1 MAVEAALHDGA
12 ASTSDEE
19 DKASASPPSVWD
31 QRPTDIACWGRYPTI
46 TTFGMLYLVGDGLLA
61 VAAHPS
67 VLAHRNVAEGI
78 FIFGLFGCIGL
89 GTGAIKSNVIT
100 LGADQ
105 FNPTDASE
113 THQKATF
120 FSYFYWCINFGAAF
134 AYGYLAS
141 LSVNGSSIVPA
152 DLGYFACFAICTCVM
167 ALALLC
173 LRLGRARYIQVP
185 PSSDAMSQLVRV
197 LWQRRTRNVA
207 ASRIVWGFGLFLLS
221 FGLNIVAAVS
231 VSGRVVLSL
240 LAGVAS
246 SVAIVCWVVYGQ
258 RQIGDDDDD
267 NVTHDNVIVD
277 NVSVKTSSSAR
288 EDTDAVQKVVRIL
301 PFAAFTIVWGCV
313 SDQIDA
319 NFQSITQQ
327 CDLRLTATTQVP
339 GAMLGIFD
347 PLAIIV
353 LIPVLESGVYPLY
366 ERIALSPPTAFG
378 KTSAGLA
385 LAAFWMF
392 YVGLFEIVRRR
403 SGPVDGNVRDAGSG
417 SPMNNLHWAWNVPQY
432 VGVALCECLINVTAY
447 DIFYTEVPLHLKSTA
462 QAINL
467 FTVSMGSNF
476 TSIFTLAFGQYI
488 PNDLNVGHVEYMFF
502 AVGTLA
508 LVNVAAY
515 IVVMRR
521 MQFGMSASGYGLV
534 AASDDGTE
542 ERTITVSDISSD
554 ADRDTA
560 CSSDDDHPHSS
571 FDIHLFGSDRRDG
584 MTREKKRHP
593 VVFVLIDGIGDM
605 TIDISKYR
613 SARGTPGTTLQAAHT
628 PAMDAIARAGL
639 NGLLD
644 PVEPGMAC
652 GSDTAHMSIFGY
664 PPTKHYRGRGSFEA
678 MGAGLEMAPGDVAFK
693 CNFAHLDRASNIVTM
708 RRVDRNFHSWGT
720 DLCPFIGSFALPSFP
735 NVRVAC
741 KYATEHRCGIVFHGP
756 NLSDQI
762 TGTDPLK
769 DELPLLK
776 STPIDPALPS
786 AVYTSQVLNEA
797 SAVIIDRLSRHP
809 LNVAREAE
817 GLATA
822 NLVLFRGPG
831 ERINVPNFE
840 ATHGMKSFMIAP
852 TCIIAGLG
860 KSLDM
865 DVIPVEG
872 ATGDYHT
879 NLLNK
884 ANAAL
889 DCFRDRTYDF
899 GFVHVKAVD
908 DAGHDRDVHMKVS
921 TQS

>member
-31 QRPTDIACWGRYPTI
+31 QRPTKYKSVLWSVCGYVLLMELAERLSYYGINQGLKNFMQMKLGWSAVSANSLKSTWTSLVYMSPLMGAYIADEKWGRYPTI

-67 VLAHRNVAEGI
+67 VLAHRDVAEGI

-141 LSVNGSSIVPA
+141 LSVNGSSIIPV

-173 LRLGRARYIQVP
+173 LRLGRARYIQMP

-221 FGLNIVAAVS
+221 FVLNIVAAVS

-240 LAGVAS
+240 LAGGAS

-277 NVSVKTSSSAR
+277 NVSAKTSSSAR

-366 ERIALSPPTAFG
+366 ERITLSPPTAFG

-385 LAAFWMF
+385 LAALWMF

-542 ERTITVSDISSD
+542 ERTLTASDISSD

-560 CSSDDDHPHSS
+560 CSSDDDHPHS
-571 FDIHLFGSDRRDG
+571 
-584 MTREKKRHP
+584 
-593 VVFVLIDGIGDM
+593 V
-605 TIDISKYR
+605 
-613 SARGTPGTTLQAAHT
+613 
-628 PAMDAIARAGL
+628 
-639 NGLLD
+639 
-644 PVEPGMAC
+644 
-652 GSDTAHMSIFGY
+652 
-664 PPTKHYRGRGSFEA
+664 
-678 MGAGLEMAPGDVAFK
+678 
-693 CNFAHLDRASNIVTM
+693 
-708 RRVDRNFHSWGT
+708 
-720 DLCPFIGSFALPSFP
+720 
-735 NVRVAC
+735 
-741 KYATEHRCGIVFHGP
+741 
-756 NLSDQI
+756 
-762 TGTDPLK
+762 
-769 DELPLLK
+769 
-776 STPIDPALPS
+776 
-786 AVYTSQVLNEA
+786 
-797 SAVIIDRLSRHP
+797 
-809 LNVAREAE
+809 
-817 GLATA
+817 
-822 NLVLFRGPG
+822 
-831 ERINVPNFE
+831 
-840 ATHGMKSFMIAP
+840 
-852 TCIIAGLG
+852 
-860 KSLDM
+860 
-865 DVIPVEG
+865 
-872 ATGDYHT
+872 
-879 NLLNK
+879 
-884 ANAAL
+884 
-889 DCFRDRTYDF
+889 
-899 GFVHVKAVD
+899 
-908 DAGHDRDVHMKVS
+908 
-921 TQS
+921 

>member
-1 MAVEAALHDGA
+1 
-12 ASTSDEE
+12 
-19 DKASASPPSVWD
+19 
-31 QRPTDIACWGRYPTI
+31 
-46 TTFGMLYLVGDGLLA
+46 
-61 VAAHPS
+61 
-67 VLAHRNVAEGI
+67 
-78 FIFGLFGCIGL
+78 
-89 GTGAIKSNVIT
+89 
-100 LGADQ
+100 
-105 FNPTDASE
+105 
-113 THQKATF
+113 
-120 FSYFYWCINFGAAF
+120 
-134 AYGYLAS
+134 
-141 LSVNGSSIVPA
+141 
-152 DLGYFACFAICTCVM
+152 
-167 ALALLC
+167 
-173 LRLGRARYIQVP
+173 
-185 PSSDAMSQLVRV
+185 
-197 LWQRRTRNVA
+197 
-207 ASRIVWGFGLFLLS
+207 
-221 FGLNIVAAVS
+221 
-231 VSGRVVLSL
+231 
-240 LAGVAS
+240 
-246 SVAIVCWVVYGQ
+246 
-258 RQIGDDDDD
+258 
-267 NVTHDNVIVD
+267 
-277 NVSVKTSSSAR
+277 
-288 EDTDAVQKVVRIL
+288 
-301 PFAAFTIVWGCV
+301 
-313 SDQIDA
+313 
-319 NFQSITQQ
+319 
-327 CDLRLTATTQVP
+327 
-339 GAMLGIFD
+339 
-347 PLAIIV
+347 
-353 LIPVLESGVYPLY
+353 
-366 ERIALSPPTAFG
+366 
-378 KTSAGLA
+378 
-385 LAAFWMF
+385 
-392 YVGLFEIVRRR
+392 
-403 SGPVDGNVRDAGSG
+403 
-417 SPMNNLHWAWNVPQY
+417 
-432 VGVALCECLINVTAY
+432 
-447 DIFYTEVPLHLKSTA
+447 
-462 QAINL
+462 
-467 FTVSMGSNF
+467 
-476 TSIFTLAFGQYI
+476 
-488 PNDLNVGHVEYMFF
+488 
-502 AVGTLA
+502 
-508 LVNVAAY
+508 
-515 IVVMRR
+515 
-521 MQFGMSASGYGLV
+521 
-534 AASDDGTE
+534 
-542 ERTITVSDISSD
+542 
-554 ADRDTA
+554 
-560 CSSDDDHPHSS
+560 
-571 FDIHLFGSDRRDG
+571 